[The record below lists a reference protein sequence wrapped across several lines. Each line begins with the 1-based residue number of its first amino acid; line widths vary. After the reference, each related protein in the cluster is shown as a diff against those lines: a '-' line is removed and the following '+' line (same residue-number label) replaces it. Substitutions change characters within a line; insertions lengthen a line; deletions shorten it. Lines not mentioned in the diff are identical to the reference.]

1 MEGKYLQQFKKG
13 SLEMILLC
21 LIAQGETYG
30 YEIITRLNQGGG
42 EVLGYAREGTVYPIL
57 YRLQE
62 AGLLQ
67 CRMASAA
74 SNGGLKKYYS
84 LTSRGRETLREL
96 LAFWKDYIQI
106 LQFLLLVK
114 MKYLLLKHLFFQ
126 ECVLYV

>member
-13 SLEMILLC
+13 SLEIILLC

-96 LAFWKDYIQI
+96 LAFWKDYIQ
-106 LQFLLLVK
+106 
-114 MKYLLLKHLFFQ
+114 
-126 ECVLYV
+126 CVNRFVEGTVTQNCPPEEETA